1 MISMSIKKIR
11 TKNANVFKYNTITN
25 VKNVFLMIYPYY
37 QVKSKFL
44 LMDKRYYDV
53 REILCDIIDDII
65 YDCLEIDKTT
75 GIPIA
80 SFLAVGK
87 FLYEKN

>member
-1 MISMSIKKIR
+1 M
-11 TKNANVFKYNTITN
+11 
-25 VKNVFLMIYPYY
+25 LYPYY
-37 QVKSKFL
+37 QVKSKYL
-44 LMDKRYYDV
+44 LMDSRYYDV
-53 REILCDIIDDII
+53 KDIINNIIEDII
-65 YDCLEIDKTT
+65 NDYLEIDKTT